1 MRIPAVNLKP
11 QLEQTEPRWRALL
24 EGLRARSQYIL
35 GPEGEAF
42 EREFAAFTGARAAVG
57 CGNGTDAITLALR
70 AAGVGAGDEVVT
82 TALSAPFTAVGIAAA
97 GARVRFADVDG
108 GTLQMDPALVAAL
121 VGRRTRAIVVV
132 HLYGQ
137 PARVDE
143 IAKLGPVVV
152 QDAAQA
158 HGARHRGRPLTAWSP
173 WVTYS
178 FYPTKN
184 LGALGDG
191 GAVAVRSEA
200 AARRLRMM
208 RDGGRRGGMV
218 AVASGVNSRLDEMQA
233 CYLRAFLERLEE
245 WNAARA
251 RVAAFYDEA
260 LRDCA
265 GVRLVERTP
274 ESVCHLY
281 VVRVKRRAALR
292 AALAAQGIGTGV
304 HYPVPLH
311 LNPAFAACGQKRGWL
326 PEAERAAREV
336 VSLPLWPHL
345 GLAQAAEVAEAV
357 RAFYRR

>member
-11 QLEQTEPRWRALL
+11 QLAQTERRWRGLL
-24 EGLRARSQYIL
+24 AGLYERSHYIL

-42 EREFAAFTGARAAVG
+42 EREFAEFTGAREVVG

-70 AAGVGAGDEVVT
+70 AAGVKAGDEVVT
-82 TALSAPFTAVGIAAA
+82 TGLSAPFTAVGIAGA

-108 GTLQMDPALVAAL
+108 ETLQMDPAQVAGQ
-121 VGRRTRAIVVV
+121 VTKRTRAIVVV

-143 IAKLGPVVV
+143 MTGLGAAVV

-158 HGARHRGRPLTAWSP
+158 HGARWRGKALTAWSP
-173 WVTYS
+173 YVTYS

-191 GAVAVRSEA
+191 GAVAVRSA
-200 AARRLRMM
+200 AEARRLRMM

-218 AVASGVNSRLDEMQA
+218 ALEEGINSRLDEMQA

-245 WNAARA
+245 WNKARA
-251 RVAAFYDEA
+251 RVAALYDEM
-260 LRDCA
+260 LGDCA
-265 GVRLVERTP
+265 GVRLVRRTA
-274 ESVCHLY
+274 ESVNHLY
-281 VVRVKRRAALR
+281 VVRAKRREGLR
-292 AALAAQGIGTGV
+292 KALAERGIGTGV
-304 HYPVPLH
+304 HYPAPLH
-311 LNPAFAACGQKRGWL
+311 LNPAFAGCGQGRGAL

-345 GLAQAAEVAEAV
+345 PLEQAEAVAEAV

>member
-11 QLEQTEPRWRALL
+11 QLAQTEPRWRALL
-24 EGLRARSQYIL
+24 EGLFARSQYIL

-42 EREFAAFTGARAAVG
+42 EREFAAFTGAKAAVG

-70 AAGVGAGDEVVT
+70 AAGVGAGDEVLT

-97 GARVRFADVDG
+97 GARVKFADVED
-108 GTLQMDPALVAAL
+108 GTLQLDPASAAAR
-121 VGRRTRAIVVV
+121 VTKRTKAIVVV

-143 IAKLGPVVV
+143 IAKLGPLVV

-158 HGARHRGRPLTAWSP
+158 HGARYRGRALTAWSP

-191 GAVAVRSEA
+191 GAVAVRSAA

-208 RDGGRRGGMV
+208 RDGGRRGGMI
-218 AVASGVNSRLDEMQA
+218 ALTSGVNSRLDEMQA
-233 CYLRAFLERLEE
+233 CYLRAFLERLRE
-245 WNAARA
+245 WTEARA
-251 RVAAFYDEA
+251 RLAAFYDEA
-260 LRDCA
+260 LRDCP
-265 GVRLVERTP
+265 GVRLVRRTE
-274 ESVCHLY
+274 ESVHHLY
-281 VVRVKRRAALR
+281 VIRARERGKLR

-304 HYPVPLH
+304 HYPAPLH
-311 LNPAFAACGQKRGWL
+311 LNPAFAACGLKRGAL
-326 PEAERAAREV
+326 PVAERAAREV
-336 VSLPLWPHL
+336 VSLPLWPHMTPS
-345 GLAQAAEVAEAV
+345 QAAEVAEAV
-357 RAFYRR
+357 RRHYSR

>member
-11 QLEQTEPRWRALL
+11 QLAETEPRWRALL
-24 EGLRARSQYIL
+24 DGLFARSQFIL

-42 EREFAAFTGARAAVG
+42 EREFAAFTGAKAAVG

-70 AAGVGAGDEVVT
+70 AAGVGAGDEVLT

-97 GARVRFADVDG
+97 GARVRFADVDD
-108 GTLQMDPALVAAL
+108 GTLQLDPASAA
-121 VGRRTRAIVVV
+121 GQMTKRTKALVVV

-137 PARVDE
+137 PAEVDRL
-143 IAKLGPVVV
+143 AKLGLPVV

-158 HGARHRGRPLTAWSP
+158 HGARYRGKPLTAWSP

-191 GAVAVRSEA
+191 GAVTVRSGA
-200 AARRLRMM
+200 IARRLRMM
-208 RDGGRRGGMV
+208 RDGGRRGGMI
-218 AVASGVNSRLDEMQA
+218 ALTSGVNSRLDELQA
-233 CYLRAFLERLEE
+233 CYLRAFLERLGE

-251 RVAAFYDEA
+251 RIAAIYDEA
-260 LRDCA
+260 LRGCP
-265 GVRLVERTP
+265 GVRLVRRTA
-274 ESVCHLY
+274 ESVHHLY
-281 VVRVKRRAALR
+281 VIRARQRDKLR

-304 HYPVPLH
+304 HYPAPLH
-311 LNPAFAACGQKRGWL
+311 LNPAFSACGQKRGAL
-326 PEAERAAREV
+326 PVAERAAREV

-345 GLAQAAEVAEAV
+345 TQEQAAEVAGAI
-357 RAFYRR
+357 RRHYAR